1 MLHFK
6 SPVRQVKRELHM
18 SIYIYWFTWP
28 MQSND
33 SYVNFRMLWSLM
45 RKLDNGDYSFSWER
59 VLYKRLGI
67 TFDYT
72 EKQTLCKPKGIVSIL
87 AFWKLVRFFYQR
99 HVVVVK
105 YHCCWMYLHSVIVWG
120 EHVCIDLLI
129 FLQPFMCSAGIPGV
143 CFSERPG
150 KPPTVQCGVC

>member
-1 MLHFK
+1 
-6 SPVRQVKRELHM
+6 
-18 SIYIYWFTWP
+18 

-87 AFWKLVRFFYQR
+87 AF
-99 HVVVVK
+99 
-105 YHCCWMYLHSVIVWG
+105 
-120 EHVCIDLLI
+120 
-129 FLQPFMCSAGIPGV
+129 
-143 CFSERPG
+143 
-150 KPPTVQCGVC
+150 